1 MLYHHDYELDTTRR
15 DAPIRISARG
25 RAVLANPMTN
35 RATAFTVQER
45 RYLGLVGLM
54 PGGVT
59 SLGNQVRR
67 VYAQYQSAK
76 TAFAKHN
83 YLANLRDRN
92 EILFYRLLADHIEEM
107 MPIIYTP
114 TIGEVIERFSHEYNR
129 SRGVFLSIDRP
140 EDVEQSLLDYGLP
153 SDDVDLIVLT
163 DSEGILGIGDQGIGG
178 IEIAIGKL
186 SVYTAAAGLH
196 PRRVIPVVLDV
207 GTDNLGL
214 LNSDLYLGE
223 RHARVRGER
232 YDDFMDHVVQTASRL
247 FPKAMLHWED
257 FGASNAHRLLEKY
270 RHTHCT
276 FNDDIQGTAAVALA
290 AVLAGV
296 NVTGMPL
303 HEHRIVIFGGGTAG
317 IGIAD
322 LLRDTLIRDGVD
334 PEVAQSQFYVLGSKG
349 LFVDDMTSLREF
361 QVPYARTRDEVS
373 KWVLGGPGGAAGAGA
388 GVNGNGRNGN
398 GRNGNGNGH
407 PAISLADVVRN
418 VRPTI
423 LIGTSTMGGAFTKV
437 IVQDMAAHCDRPII
451 MPLSNPTARAEATPA
466 DLIEWTQGRALI
478 ATGSPFEPVDYREVR
493 HVIAQANN
501 ALIFPGLGLGV
512 AASDAARVTDGMI
525 VAAAEALASL
535 VNAYRPGAS
544 LLPRISELRP
554 VSAHVA
560 LAVAQ
565 AAADEGVARHPLQ
578 DPVNEIYT
586 RMWQPE
592 YPPVEII

>member
-1 MLYHHDYELDTTRR
+1 MLYHNDYELDTTRH

-76 TAFAKHN
+76 TPFAKHN

-140 EDVEQSLLDYGLP
+140 DDVEQSLRDYGLE
-153 SDDVDLIVLT
+153 SGEVDLIVLT

-232 YDDFMDHVVQTASRL
+232 YDEFLDHVVQTASRL
-247 FPKAMLHWED
+247 FPRAMLHWED

-303 HEHRIVIFGGGTAG
+303 HEHRVVIFGGGTAG

-334 PEVAQSQFYVLGSKG
+334 PEVAQGQFYVMGSKG
-349 LFVDDMTSLREF
+349 LFVDDMASLREF
-361 QVPYARTRDEVS
+361 QKPYARTRDEVS
-373 KWVLGGPGGAAGAGA
+373 TWVLSGPANGH
-388 GVNGNGRNGN
+388 GNGHGGLNGN

-407 PAISLADVVRN
+407 PQISLADVVRN

-423 LIGTSTMGGAFTKV
+423 LIGTSTVGGAFSKS
-437 IVQDMAAHCDRPII
+437 IVTDMAAHCDRPII

-525 VAAAEALASL
+525 VAAADALASL

-565 AAADEGVARHPLQ
+565 AAADEGVARQPLQ
-578 DPVNEIYT
+578 DPVNDIYT